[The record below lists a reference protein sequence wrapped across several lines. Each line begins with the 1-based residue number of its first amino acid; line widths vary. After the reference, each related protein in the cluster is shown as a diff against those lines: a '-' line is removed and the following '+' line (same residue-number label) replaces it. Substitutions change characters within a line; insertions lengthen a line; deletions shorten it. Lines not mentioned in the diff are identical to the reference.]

1 MRDNMCENWS
11 MVAEIFLLL
20 EGFSEETER
29 IQCFCSRAYVHDR
42 ELYRMGLKGTCYDN
56 EDNGGTCYDNEDNG
70 GTCYDNEDNGGTCYD
85 NEDNGGTCYD
95 NEDNGG
101 TCYGNEDNGGTCY
114 DNEDNG
120 DIQEE
125 EEKSEED
132 LNADD
137 EPTLN
142 TVENREESE
151 VDSEAELMANMG
163 LPLQFGSSSTCRQPV
178 TNTVSKKRAKKK
190 KSNYKYTEDLSEV
203 CEECPGKLLNVCSTP
218 SLGLTEEQT
227 DFEEECVDLN
237 HSCEGAAAS
246 ELDLKADWG
255 KYWNQYGEGLLWENW
270 LGKHPEWSD
279 DAPAPWNCPDTKG
292 QWQQFYTEQY
302 WQYYE
307 QFQYWVDQGW
317 SVDCSKDCDLGK
329 DLSCA
334 NVDETGDFFTNT
346 ENNTGEHFRT
356 LLQAES
362 VDASNGEST
371 TECNEVSYGEVVS
384 MISNIILDSGNETK
398 QSTGVKNNICW
409 SPADAAISCE
419 CASDEQEPC
428 DGSNNKRCAS
438 SGRMSTV
445 RSADPPKTS
454 SKALKTDAAARKS
467 QNSEDEEEDDPPEP
481 RPVKMK
487 RSHELDA
494 EENPVVTVEDAYS
507 ALGFKY
513 HASQNISKFS
523 HGHAHYRNV
532 AELSRRLDMHQ
543 PAATK
548 NKHIFFSEEGD
559 VLKFKKSRTLAKVQ
573 RFLKEVVPSAD
584 SESNGTETQPG
595 VVLSSEEYTSSE
607 QHHSS
612 KAECSA
618 ICENSNS
625 GNRDEGTCG
634 DGEFLACANVPSKLN
649 ICNEGNNEQ
658 LPEIHDMTAAPIKN
672 CEPYSDRQLVPI
684 DIPDFLLPDADVTER
699 GDESQQ
705 MKSLRKDKKRR
716 KKKKK
721 AFHIPP
727 DIVAVPEL
735 TKYWVQR
742 YRLFSRF
749 DEGVK
754 LDQEGWF
761 SVTPEKIAE
770 HIANRVMQSFHCDI
784 IVDAF
789 CGVGGNSIQFAL
801 AGKRVIAVDI
811 DPVKIDL
818 AQNNA
823 RVYGVSE
830 QIEFIV
836 GDFMLLASDLKADA
850 VFLSPP
856 WGGPDYVN
864 AKIFDLKT
872 MMFHITS
879 EIFALSQ
886 KITPNIIYFLPRN
899 ADIEQ
904 VASLAGAGGRV
915 EIEQNFLNNK
925 LKTIT
930 AYFGDLIR
938 NE

>member
-1 MRDNMCENWS
+1 MRNNMCENWS

-20 EGFSEETER
+20 EGFSEETEQ

-85 NEDNGGTCYD
+85 NEDNG
-95 NEDNGG
+95 
-101 TCYGNEDNGGTCY
+101 
-114 DNEDNG
+114 

-137 EPTLN
+137 EPTPN

-163 LPLQFGSSSTCRQPV
+163 LPLQFGSSSTYRQPV
-178 TNTVSKKRAKKK
+178 TNIVSKKRAKKK

-227 DFEEECVDLN
+227 DFEECIDLN

-246 ELDLKADWG
+246 ELDLKTDWG

-270 LGKHPEWSD
+270 LGKHPKWSD
-279 DAPAPWNCPDTKG
+279 DAPAPWNCPDTKE
-292 QWQQFYTEQY
+292 QWQQFYTEHY

-317 SVDCSKDCDLGK
+317 SVDCSKDCDLEK

-346 ENNTGEHFRT
+346 ENNAGEHFRT

-384 MISNIILDSGNETK
+384 MINNIILDSGNETK
-398 QSTGVKNNICW
+398 QSTGVKNNIYW
-409 SPADAAISCE
+409 SPTDAAISCE

-428 DGSNNKRCAS
+428 DGGNNKRCAS
-438 SGRMSTV
+438 SGRISTV
-445 RSADPPKTS
+445 QSADPSKTS

-467 QNSEDEEEDDPPEP
+467 QNSGDEEEDDPPEP

-513 HASQNISKFS
+513 HASKNISKFS

-595 VVLSSEEYTSSE
+595 MVLSSEEYTSSE

-612 KAECSA
+612 KAESST
-618 ICENSNS
+618 ICENSNG
-625 GNRDEGTCG
+625 GNRDEGTCD
-634 DGEFLACANVPSKLN
+634 DGEFLACVNVPSKLN

-658 LPEIHDMTAAPIKN
+658 LPEIHDMTAAPTKN

-699 GDESQQ
+699 ADESQQ

-716 KKKKK
+716 KKKKV
-721 AFHIPP
+721 FHIPP

-754 LDQEGWF
+754 LDQ
-761 SVTPEKIAE
+761 
-770 HIANRVMQSFHCDI
+770 
-784 IVDAF
+784 
-789 CGVGGNSIQFAL
+789 
-801 AGKRVIAVDI
+801 VIAVDI

-830 QIEFIV
+830 QIEFIL

-872 MMFHITS
+872 MMSLDGS

>member
-1 MRDNMCENWS
+1 MRNNMCENWS

-20 EGFSEETER
+20 EGFSEETEQ

-56 EDNGGTCYDNEDNG
+56 EDNG
-70 GTCYDNEDNGGTCYD
+70 
-85 NEDNGGTCYD
+85 
-95 NEDNGG
+95 
-101 TCYGNEDNGGTCY
+101 
-114 DNEDNG
+114 

-137 EPTLN
+137 EPTPN

-163 LPLQFGSSSTCRQPV
+163 LPLQFGSSSTYRQPV
-178 TNTVSKKRAKKK
+178 TNIVSKKRAKKK

-227 DFEEECVDLN
+227 DFEECIDLN

-246 ELDLKADWG
+246 ELDLKTDWG

-270 LGKHPEWSD
+270 LGKHPKWSD
-279 DAPAPWNCPDTKG
+279 DAPAPWNCPDTKE
-292 QWQQFYTEQY
+292 QWQQFYTEHY

-317 SVDCSKDCDLGK
+317 SVDCSKDCDLEK

-346 ENNTGEHFRT
+346 ENNAGEHFRT

-384 MISNIILDSGNETK
+384 MINNIILDSGNETK
-398 QSTGVKNNICW
+398 QSTGVKNNIYW
-409 SPADAAISCE
+409 SPTDAAISCE

-428 DGSNNKRCAS
+428 DGGNNKRCAS
-438 SGRMSTV
+438 SGRISTV
-445 RSADPPKTS
+445 QSADPSKTS

-467 QNSEDEEEDDPPEP
+467 QNSGDEEEDDPPEP

-513 HASQNISKFS
+513 HASKNISKFS

-595 VVLSSEEYTSSE
+595 MVLSSEEYTSSE

-612 KAECSA
+612 KAESST
-618 ICENSNS
+618 ICENSNG
-625 GNRDEGTCG
+625 GNRDEGTCD
-634 DGEFLACANVPSKLN
+634 DGEFLACVNVPSKLN

-658 LPEIHDMTAAPIKN
+658 LPEIHDMTAAPTKN

-699 GDESQQ
+699 ADESQQ

-716 KKKKK
+716 KKKKV
-721 AFHIPP
+721 FHIPP

-784 IVDAF
+784 ILDAF

-830 QIEFIV
+830 QIEFIL

-872 MMFHITS
+872 MMSLDGS